1 MTIEIRDLQF
11 DEFEEF
17 GDAFVDAGWKN
28 DYLQLEKGHFRG
40 RMLFSESGSTQI
52 SRCVWEKRLRHRGL
66 QPKGTIVL
74 GVTLSQQGGTGT
86 YLGAPIELDTVIVQ
100 RGEARLE
107 IFSAPTWDATS
118 LVIPESEFTD
128 QIAALTQ
135 RAPENIMKHR
145 GLAKVSGPQSARLRQ
160 ACHGYFSVASTLQR
174 SPDLGSPPLEAMA
187 ADLVSLVIRVVVDSQ
202 FEPGPPPN
210 LSRRLEIIRK
220 TEEFAESFPNRPL
233 RVPDVCRHVGTSERS
248 LRYAFEDLAGISP
261 AAYLKF
267 QRLSRVHTALLVAD
281 PGETLVKTSAY
292 EHRFWHLGQFSRDY
306 RLAFGE
312 RPSETLA
319 RSARHG
325 ASPSVDSTLQIR
337 T

>member
-1 MTIEIRDLQF
+1 MSVQIQDLHF
-11 DEFEEF
+11 NEFEEF

-40 RMLFSESGSTQI
+40 RMLFTGSDSTQI

-107 IFSAPTWDATS
+107 IFSAPTWDAAS
-118 LVIPESEFTD
+118 LVIPESKFTD
-128 QIAALTQ
+128 EIAALTQ
-135 RAPENIMKHR
+135 RAPENIMKQR

-160 ACHGYFSVASTLQR
+160 TCRDYFSVASTLQR
-174 SPDLGSPPLEAMA
+174 SPDLGSPLEAIA
-187 ADLVSLVIRVVVDSQ
+187 ADLVSLAIRVVVDSQ
-202 FEPGPPPN
+202 FESGPPPN
-210 LSRRLEIIRK
+210 LRRRLEIIRK

-233 RVPDVCRHVGTSERS
+233 RILDVCRHVGTSERN
-248 LRYAFEDLAGISP
+248 LRYAFEDLAGIGP
-261 AAYLKF
+261 AAYLKAH
-267 QRLSRVHTALLVAD
+267 RMSRTHSALLEAD
-281 PGETLVKTSAY
+281 PSETLVKTIAY

-319 RSARHG
+319 RYDSNG
-325 ASPSVDSTLQIR
+325 DSYKVDSILRIR
-337 T
+337 S